1 MDIVFEK
8 IPETA
13 EELKALTY
21 ASLAE
26 PEYGAALFLAAM
38 MNYKDNR
45 DQAILML
52 EFLKGPGG
60 VSEFEKQFLK
70 DRLEGKDYVV
80 RSFFNGTSPDNDY
93 APAVPYT
100 ISLSRRDDTLSE
112 GRISVFMNSSGADSP
127 RYIRMRLKPSSGQ
140 WFIEEQFILSDIRI
154 PKSMDEWA

>member
-1 MDIVFEK
+1 MDIVTPN
-8 IPETA
+8 IPA
-13 EELKALTY
+13 SLEELKALPY
-21 ASLAE
+21 ASLSE
-26 PEYGAALFLAAM
+26 PEYGAALFVIAM

-45 DQAILML
+45 VQAVSML

-70 DRLEGKDYVV
+70 DRLEGKDHVV
-80 RSFFNGTSPDNDY
+80 RSFFAGTSPDNDY
-93 APAVPYT
+93 TPSMPYT
-100 ISLSRRDDTLSE
+100 ISLARRDDTLSE